1 MIQRR
6 IQKSRKNSDPPN
18 EARVFAK
25 LVMDGQIISALRFL
39 SEAESGGVLP
49 LTEDVM
55 RQLRE
60 KHAEEQKTS
69 LGALLFGPVEEIP
82 DSAYQQINGEMIREA
97 A

>member
-6 IQKSRKNSDPPN
+6 IQKSRLNSDPPN
-18 EARVFAK
+18 RARIFAK
-25 LVMDGQIISALRFL
+25 LVMKGQINSALRFL

-60 KHAEEQKTS
+60 KHPEAQKAIFVRCCLPPLKTS
-69 LGALLFGPVEEIP
+69 PTQHTNKLMA
-82 DSAYQQINGEMIREA
+82 R
-97 A
+97 